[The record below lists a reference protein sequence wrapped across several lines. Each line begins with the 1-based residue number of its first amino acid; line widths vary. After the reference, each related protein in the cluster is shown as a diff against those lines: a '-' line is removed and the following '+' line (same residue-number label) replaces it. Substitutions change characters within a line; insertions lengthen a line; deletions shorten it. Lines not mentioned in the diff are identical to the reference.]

1 MRKLL
6 FFLLLSGCVQNIEL
20 SNFNKQEWKSDLMG
34 CSGLRS
40 NQFQEIMAQKMVLLE
55 KSESA
60 IVKLLGSPDKNQL
73 SSRNQKIYHYYTLPG
88 PNCASKQDST
98 SYLSIR
104 FNAVGLS
111 SEVLHYKQQNN

>member
-1 MRKLL
+1 
-6 FFLLLSGCVQNIEL
+6 
-20 SNFNKQEWKSDLMG
+20 MG
-34 CSGLRS
+34 CDGKRS
-40 NQFQEIMAQKMVLLE
+40 NQFQEIMVQKMVLLE

-60 IVKLLGSPDKNQL
+60 IVNLLGSPDKNEL
-73 SSRNQKIYHYYTLPG
+73 STRNQKIYHYYTLPG
-88 PNCASKQDST
+88 PNCATKQDST